1 MKVAY
6 DKSSKNPIRSKTR
19 IIRPHNASPRSR
31 LGTRYFLIKRR
42 PYGPVKNLESII
54 QSASVRYYIVALK
67 HPEKEFGVQVHA
79 NTLIDFPYSVS
90 VKSIQKRC
98 GVSQSSISTFMSILE
113 NAELVESRKIDQYTY
128 FRRNEEVIY
137 EFGEWYNKE
146 VSIQSDEI
154 DKLLETVILEDTS
167 YPATE
172 ESSIPSE
179 QLAIEIRTKGPHHD
193 EESK

>member
-1 MKVAY
+1 MDPLKILKAL
-6 DKSSKNPIRSKTR
+6 SNPHRLD
-19 IIRPHNASPRSR
+19 IILWLKRP
-31 LGTRYFLIKRR
+31 
-42 PYGPVKNLESII
+42 E
-54 QSASVRYYIVALK
+54 Q
-67 HPEKEFGVQVHA
+67 EFGVQVHSK
-79 NTLIDFPYSVS
+79 TLIDFPHSVS

-128 FRRNEEVIY
+128 FRRNEEVIH

-167 YPATE
+167 YPSID

-179 QLAIEIRTKGPHHD
+179 QLAVEIRTKGPQHD

>member
-1 MKVAY
+1 MDPLKILKAL
-6 DKSSKNPIRSKTR
+6 SNPHRLD
-19 IIRPHNASPRSR
+19 II
-31 LGTRYFLIKRR
+31 LW
-42 PYGPVKNLESII
+42 
-54 QSASVRYYIVALK
+54 LK

-128 FRRNEEVIY
+128 FRRNEEVIH

-146 VSIQSDEI
+146 VSIQTDNI
-154 DKLLETVILEDTS
+154 DKLLETVTLDDTS
-167 YPATE
+167 YPSTE
-172 ESSIPSE
+172 DSSMLNQQQSIGIS
-179 QLAIEIRTKGPHHD
+179 TKGLD
-193 EESK
+193 YEKDNT

>member
-1 MKVAY
+1 MDPLKILKAL
-6 DKSSKNPIRSKTR
+6 SNPHRLD
-19 IIRPHNASPRSR
+19 II
-31 LGTRYFLIKRR
+31 LW
-42 PYGPVKNLESII
+42 
-54 QSASVRYYIVALK
+54 LK
-67 HPEKEFGVQVHA
+67 HPEKEFGVQVHSK
-79 NTLIDFPYSVS
+79 TLIDFPHSVS

-128 FRRNEEVIY
+128 FRRNEEVIR

-167 YPATE
+167 YPSTE

-179 QLAIEIRTKGPHHD
+179 QLVVEIRTKGPHHD